1 MHGCGAGCR
10 AVQMPIR
17 RATRTLD
24 SMGCTQMWRQ
34 HSLRWEKQ
42 PHLCSEPV
50 LSHCAPLWCVDISKA
65 AQESKPEAGTVFWFL
80 DSFMFWNCLLINTNI
95 SRRGLLK
102 IGNFQN
108 EWMCLRNMQLALFV
122 RLGMGIKPST
132 IANSNNDGH
141 THRDSSRLLK

>member
-108 EWMCLRNMQLALFV
+108 ECVSEICSWHYLYILEWGSNPQLSQTV
-122 RLGMGIKPST
+122 TMMVT
-132 IANSNNDGH
+132 HTEIAQGC
-141 THRDSSRLLK
+141 